1 MVEEGIP
8 VRDFRLIVGSLA
20 NLQPEGKD
28 PVLLTEQ
35 VRLSLGRIIT
45 LLYAGPQKEL
55 TALQLDES
63 IEEEIR
69 GGIQKS
75 GTECYL
81 NLDPERQQA
90 VNDRIASLLS
100 ATRTPRSP
108 VLVTD
113 AAIRRYVRKLI
124 EKQHPQ
130 LPVLSYQELDP
141 DVVIHHLNLFDETNR
156 AS

>member
-1 MVEEGIP
+1 MAKADRLERLDVHREELELAY
-8 VRDFRLIVGSLA
+8 REALIAALDVGAS
-20 NLQPEGKD
+20 G
-28 PVLLTEQ
+28 VL
-35 VRLSLGRIIT
+35 
-45 LLYAGPQKEL
+45 
-55 TALQLDES
+55 
-63 IEEEIR
+63 
-69 GGIQKS
+69 
-75 GTECYL
+75 
-81 NLDPERQQA
+81 